1 MYNDA
6 RIGENFMKKREL
18 PTKDEILFAI
28 SEEPL
33 GRGEEA
39 KVYKVHTN
47 PDYTV
52 RVSNEV
58 KDYES
63 LAQKIFNEG
72 FKPQKDIFEGRNY
85 AQPVAYLKGDAEDS
99 NKVLATINLYA
110 PGFSMEIHKPGRK
123 VPSSEEAMMKTI
135 ALSKAVLNMPDAAID
150 RLYDDLHFLSSREYS
165 IDVGSGGWFAHMGN
179 ILYSGVDKEF
189 SIIDVQPFLKD
200 TFKAPKGQT
209 KGFNTPLFLTHGLVP
224 GAHKYLAEHSKYPPI
239 IEYRTE
245 IVDRVIQGAERNHLN
260 DLGGYLK
267 SDMSELAYIW
277 NYQLS
282 IINIDEKY
290 RENFVKRICSV
301 KQEHRYR
308 LVRHDELSL
317 RVSGRSFHS

>member
-1 MYNDA
+1 
-6 RIGENFMKKREL
+6 MKKREL
-18 PTKDEILFAI
+18 PTRDEILFAI

-63 LAQKIFNEG
+63 LAKMIFNEG
-72 FKPQKDIFEGRNY
+72 FVPQKDIFAGRNY
-85 AQPVAYLKGDAEDS
+85 AQSVAYLKGDTQDPYNALS
-99 NKVLATINLYA
+99 TINLYA
-110 PGFSMEIHKPGRK
+110 PGFSMEIHKPGRRM
-123 VPSSEEAMMKTI
+123 PSSEEAIMKTI
-135 ALSKAVLNMPDAAID
+135 ALSKAILNMPDAAID
-150 RLYDDLHFLSSREYS
+150 KLYDDLHFLSSREYS
-165 IDVGSGGWFAHMGN
+165 IDVGNSDWFANTGN

-189 SIIDVQPFLKD
+189 SIIDIQPFLKD
-200 TFKAPKGQT
+200 TFKAPEGQT
-209 KGFNTPLFLTHGLVP
+209 KGFNTPLFLAHGLVP
-224 GAHKYLAEHSKYPPI
+224 GAYAYFKEHSKYPPL

-245 IVDRVIQGAERNHLN
+245 IVDKVIKGAERNHLN
-260 DLGGYLK
+260 DIGGYLK
-267 SDMSELAYIW
+267 GGTSELAYIW

-282 IINIDEKY
+282 RINIDEKM

-308 LVRHDELSL
+308 LVRHDEPLV
-317 RVSGRSFHS
+317 RVSGRSFYS

>member
-1 MYNDA
+1 
-6 RIGENFMKKREL
+6 MKKREL

-63 LAQKIFNEG
+63 LAKMIFNEG
-72 FKPQKDIFEGRNY
+72 FVPQKDIFAGRNY
-85 AQPVAYLKGDAEDS
+85 AQSVAYLKGDTQDPYNALS
-99 NKVLATINLYA
+99 TINLYA
-110 PGFSMEIHKPGRK
+110 PGFSMEIHKPGRRM
-123 VPSSEEAMMKTI
+123 PSSEEAIMKTI
-135 ALSKAVLNMPDAAID
+135 ALSKAILNMPDAAID
-150 RLYDDLHFLSSREYS
+150 KLYDDLHFLSSREYS
-165 IDVGSGGWFAHMGN
+165 IDVGNSDWFANTGN

-189 SIIDVQPFLKD
+189 SIIDIQPFLKD
-200 TFKAPKGQT
+200 TFKAPEGQT
-209 KGFNTPLFLTHGLVP
+209 KGFNTPLFLAHGLVP
-224 GAHKYLAEHSKYPPI
+224 GAYAYFKEHSKYPPL

-245 IVDRVIQGAERNHLN
+245 IVDKVIKGAERNHLN
-260 DLGGYLK
+260 DIGGYLK
-267 SDMSELAYIW
+267 GGTSELAYIW

-282 IINIDEKY
+282 RINIDEKM

-308 LVRHDELSL
+308 LVRHDEPLV
-317 RVSGRSFHS
+317 RVSGRSFYS

>member
-1 MYNDA
+1 
-6 RIGENFMKKREL
+6 MKKREL

-63 LAQKIFNEG
+63 LAKMIFNEG
-72 FKPQKDIFEGRNY
+72 FVPQKDIFAGRNY
-85 AQPVAYLKGDAEDS
+85 AQSVAYLKGDTQDPCNALS
-99 NKVLATINLYA
+99 TINLYA
-110 PGFSMEIHKPGRK
+110 PGFSMEIHKSGRRM
-123 VPSSEEAMMKTI
+123 PSSEEAIMKTI
-135 ALSKAVLNMPDAAID
+135 ALSKAILNVPDAAID
-150 RLYDDLHFLSSREYS
+150 KLYDGLHFLSSREHS
-165 IDVGSGGWFAHMGN
+165 IDVGNGGWFANTGN

-189 SIIDVQPFLKD
+189 SIIDIQPFLKD
-200 TFKAPKGQT
+200 TFKAPEGQT
-209 KGFNTPLFLTHGLVP
+209 KGFNTPLFLAHGLVP
-224 GAHKYLAEHSKYPPI
+224 GAYAYFKEHSKYPPL

-245 IVDRVIQGAERNHLN
+245 IIDKVIKGAERNHLN
-260 DLGGYLK
+260 DIGGYLRGGT
-267 SDMSELAYIW
+267 SELAYIW

-282 IINIDEKY
+282 RINIDEKY

-308 LVRHDELSL
+308 LVRHDEPLV
-317 RVSGRSFHS
+317 RVSGRSFYS